1 MLNLAFC
8 DIISDMDNL
17 KQKESIFSKKSVFA
31 VCAILCTLLW
41 GSAFP
46 MVKKGYELFEITETG
61 DKLMFAGMRFF
72 IAGAILLLVTFF
84 VCKNRGEKRPLRL
97 DGAQLK
103 VLLPLTAMQI
113 VGNYFFYY
121 IGLSNTAGSV
131 ASILNSLDI
140 FLSVLI
146 VPFFMKS
153 DRLNVSKVF
162 GILFGFAGVIIVNL
176 GGSVSFS
183 LFGEGFML
191 ISGLFS
197 TFGIILNKK
206 ATQIVSPIHAS
217 GFFLF
222 TGGTVLMLVSLVMG
236 GRLRFSNPSGIGVL
250 FYLSGVSAIAFLLW
264 SSLLKHNDVSKTGSF
279 KLLIPV
285 FGNILSALI
294 LGENIFSVSRIFA
307 VLLVALGIWLV
318 NRQDEKTKQ

>member
-1 MLNLAFC
+1 M
-8 DIISDMDNL
+8 DIV
-17 KQKESIFSKKSVFA
+17 KEKESIFSRRWVFA
-31 VCAILCTLLW
+31 LCALICTLLW

-61 DKLMFAGMRFF
+61 DKLMFAGVRFF
-72 IAGAILLLVTFF
+72 IAGAVLLLVTFF
-84 VCKNRGEKRPLRL
+84 AGRKRGEKRPLRL
-97 DGAQLK
+97 NAAQLK
-103 VLLPLTAMQI
+103 ILLPLTALQI

-146 VPFFMKS
+146 VPFFIKS
-153 DRLNVSKVF
+153 DRLNLSKVF
-162 GILFGFAGVIIVNL
+162 GIIFGFAGVIIVNL
-176 GGSVSFS
+176 GGAVSFS

-191 ISGLFS
+191 FSGLFS

-206 ATQIVSPIHAS
+206 ATQLVSPIHAS

-222 TGGTVLMLVSLVMG
+222 TGGAVLMLISLIMG
-236 GRLRFSNPSGIGVL
+236 GSLSLSNPSGIGVL
-250 FYLSGVSAIAFLLW
+250 LYLSGVSALAFLLW

-279 KLLIPV
+279 KLLIPI

-307 VLLVALGIWLV
+307 VLLVALGIFLV
-318 NRQDEKTKQ
+318 NRQDSKARI